1 MNTETSPNKRIWLC
15 VFGTPPKFSLTA
27 GLQIRSERYM
37 PLVALKGFKK
47 MKKIKYRQKKYKP
60 LLVREEALLDYK
72 VHQDIVNNNL
82 KGIKKDYGIFFTPE
96 RIVDFMVNLIDVTK
110 YIDKKDITILEPA
123 CGLAQFLI
131 GIKRNR
137 ATLFKQAKLFGVEI
151 NRDVINY
158 LATLNIG
165 NNIKIIK
172 DDYLLWEPKSSFD
185 LVIGNPPYGIPSLS
199 EHYTIKIDHATKEK
213 YKSQYETWFG
223 KYNVYGAFIEK
234 SIKLLRAEGQLIF
247 VVPATFMILDE
258 FKKLRTFLSQNGG
271 TAIIYLGPEVFKPE
285 VDVSSVVLNFIK
297 SDKFTSRLEL
307 LEYYDNKISMIK
319 VNPHWQGEIVKFET
333 DYTRTIESI
342 CSFLLGD
349 IYEIS
354 ISPRT
359 PEIKNSSYIAKER
372 PLREGSYLPILNGRN
387 LKCNEVI
394 YKNLTGYW
402 IKKLDV
408 KKLPR
413 YFGMPHI
420 VVGLGFRGNGRV
432 GAAIDEK
439 YYPWMGDVYHL
450 LRKNDLLNRSFDL
463 NDLEVVE
470 YLNSDYLKKYVKDT
484 YREITYHLS
493 ITQLKKFPAPT
504 KKELKIIKEN
514 L

>member
-1 MNTETSPNKRIWLC
+1 MKR
-15 VFGTPPKFSLTA
+15 
-27 GLQIRSERYM
+27 
-37 PLVALKGFKK
+37 
-47 MKKIKYRQKKYKP
+47 IKYRQKRYKP
-60 LLVREEALLDYK
+60 LLVREEALVDYK

-96 RIVDFMVNLIDVTK
+96 RIVNFMINLIDITK
-110 YIDKKDITILEPA
+110 YTDKKDITILEPA

-131 GIKRNR
+131 GIKREQS
-137 ATLFKQAKLFGVEI
+137 ALFKQAKLFGVEI
-151 NRDVINY
+151 NQDVINY
-158 LATLNIG
+158 LSTLNIG
-165 NNIKIIK
+165 NNIKVIK
-172 DDYLLWEPKSSFD
+172 DDYLLWQPRTSFD

-199 EHYTIKIDHATKEK
+199 EHYTIRIDPATKEK
-213 YKSQYETWFG
+213 YKSQYETWYG

-271 TAIIYLGPEVFKPE
+271 TAIIYLGPDVFKPE
-285 VDVSSVVLNFIK
+285 VNVSSVVLNFLK
-297 SDKFTSRLEL
+297 SDKFAHRLEL
-307 LEYYDNKISMIK
+307 LEYQYNKISTIK
-319 VNPHWQGEIVKFET
+319 VNPHWQGEVVKFET

-349 IYEIS
+349 VYEIS

-359 PEIKNSSYIAKER
+359 PEIKNSSHILKER
-372 PLREGSYLPILNGRN
+372 PHRKDSYLPLLNGRN
-387 LKCNEVI
+387 LKCNKII
-394 YKNLTGYW
+394 YDNLTGCW

-408 KKLPR
+408 KKLR
-413 YFGMPHI
+413 GYFSVPHI

-432 GAAIDEK
+432 GAAYDEK
-439 YYPWMGDVYHL
+439 SYPWMGDVYHL

-463 NDLEVVE
+463 NDLEVVD

-493 ITQLKKFPAPT
+493 ITQLRTFPIPTNKEWEEIKK
-504 KKELKIIKEN
+504 KGL